1 MDLFCFDRR
10 KIAFTVSLVSFGA
23 GEKADVENGWV
34 CGPTSFLTA
43 ISLSFPSLTP
53 KSEANTCGD
62 ETKSVYSQ
70 LEENFKNSKKCAS
83 LFVIFQERFNFI
95 FALYLHSTFI
105 SQIFF
110 FMCLLWHLFIPPF
123 RLFLTLIFIRVT
135 SYSFPAYFF
144 NSNFPSLHNS
154 FFFFLILFHAFF
166 FTYLFLVFFFFLLF
180 LPNFCILFLSIFFC
194 FLYFYFRVFLVSLI
208 VLYFSRFSFFV
219 NFIFHSLFST
229 FFFFR

>member
-34 CGPTSFLTA
+34 CGPTSFLAA

-83 LFVIFQERFNFI
+83 LFLIFQERFNFI
-95 FALYLHSTFI
+95 FVLYLHSTFI

-110 FMCLLWHLFIPPF
+110 SVCFFWHLFIPPF

-135 SYSFPAYFF
+135 FYSFPAYFF
-144 NSNFPSLHNS
+144 
-154 FFFFLILFHAFF
+154 
-166 FTYLFLVFFFFLLF
+166 
-180 LPNFCILFLSIFFC
+180 
-194 FLYFYFRVFLVSLI
+194 
-208 VLYFSRFSFFV
+208 
-219 NFIFHSLFST
+219 
-229 FFFFR
+229 